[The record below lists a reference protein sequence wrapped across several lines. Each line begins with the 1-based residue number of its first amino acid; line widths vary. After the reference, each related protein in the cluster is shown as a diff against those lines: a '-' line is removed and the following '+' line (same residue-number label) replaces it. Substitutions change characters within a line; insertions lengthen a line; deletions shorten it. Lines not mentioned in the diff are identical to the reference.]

1 MKRMRS
7 FSIAALVLGAG
18 VLIAPAV
25 LMVMLLT
32 GAESDLAGGGC
43 SAEVAATT
51 EGAGGDGLSQAQL
64 VNASTIVSIGLRMG
78 VPRQGILIAVATA
91 HQESRFLNYANDG
104 RGRDLRRDQAGI
116 ARSKQLAHDAVGS
129 DHGSLGV
136 FQQQWPWWG
145 TMGEL
150 MSPPRAAVKF
160 YSRLLKVPGWES
172 MPVTA
177 AAQSVQRSAYPDA
190 YADDEV
196 LAEQL
201 LNDPRVSAGSV
212 ANAVWTG
219 GSSGSMCVSQ
229 AVFTDAVVMPLPSS
243 ARYINQDNFGARGV
257 HWASTHTGTDFSTP
271 CGTPVLAAHDGR
283 VNIRT
288 DQGWSGL
295 WLVQVST
302 GEGSLTTWYAHM
314 QSLDVTD
321 GQTVRAGQQ
330 IGEVGSEGNSTGC
343 HLHFEVHP
351 NDGTSED
358 AFDPTEWLEAHAG
371 AKRPQTY
378 SVAASNSF
386 VLATFNVLGHSHT
399 TPGGN
404 KAAWPSSAVRM
415 RGAIELLDR
424 YAVEVVGL
432 QEFEPPQRRALLI
445 LAGNRYA
452 VYSPGGDT
460 ANSIAWRRDRWALVS
475 ADSFPIPYHG
485 GRARQMPI
493 VRLRHLGT
501 GQDSIFVNVH
511 NPADT
516 ARFPSNARFR
526 AESLRRETAMS
537 RSLSSRYDLPIFFV
551 GDFNDRTR
559 AFCQLTSGGV
569 LTAAAGGSNSNRCIV
584 PSYKGIDWIFGS
596 QQVRWAGHSA
606 VRRSTVRRIS
616 DHPLV
621 VARVERPSPVDGR

>member
-18 VLIAPAV
+18 VLITPAV

-32 GAESDLAGGGC
+32 GAESDLAGAGC
-43 SAEVAATT
+43 STEVAATT
-51 EGAGGDGLSQAQL
+51 EHAGGDGLSQAQL
-64 VNASTIVSIGLRMG
+64 TNASTIVSIGMRMR
-78 VPRQGILIAVATA
+78 VPRQGILIALATA

-150 MSPPRAAVKF
+150 MSPPHAAVKF

-172 MPVTA
+172 MSVTA
-177 AAQSVQRSAYPDA
+177 AAQSVQRSAHPDA
-190 YADDEV
+190 DDDDEV

-201 LNDPRVSAGSV
+201 LNDPRITTGSAAS
-212 ANAVWTG
+212 AVWTG
-219 GSSGSMCVSQ
+219 RSGSTCVSQ
-229 AVFTDAVVMPLPSS
+229 VAFSDAAVVPLPPS
-243 ARYINQDNFGARGV
+243 ARYTNQDNFGARGER
-257 HWASTHTGTDFSTP
+257 WSTVHTGTDLATA
-271 CGTPVLAAHDGR
+271 CGTPVLAAHDGT
-283 VNIRT
+283 VIIRT
-288 DQGWSGL
+288 DQGWAGL
-295 WLVQVST
+295 WLVEVST

-314 QSLDVTD
+314 QTIKVTN
-321 GQTVRAGQQ
+321 GQSVRAGQQ

-351 NDGTSED
+351 NGGSSED

-371 AKRPQTY
+371 VKRPQTS
-378 SVAASNSF
+378 SVMSANSF
-386 VLATFNVLGHSHT
+386 VLGTFNVLGNSHT
-399 TPGGN
+399 APGGN
-404 KAAWPSSAVRM
+404 KPAWPSGTARM

-424 YAVEVVGL
+424 YRVEVVGL
-432 QEFEPPQRRALLI
+432 QELERPQRGALLA

-460 ANSIAWRRDRWALVS
+460 ANSVAWRRDRWALVS
-475 ADSFPIPYHG
+475 ADTFPIPYHG
-485 GRARQMPI
+485 GMTRHMPI
-493 VRLRHLGT
+493 VRLRSLAT
-501 GQDSIFVNVH
+501 GEDSIVVNVH

-516 ARFPSNARFR
+516 ARFPNNARFR
-526 AESLRRETAMS
+526 AEALRRETAMS
-537 RSLSSRYDLPIFFV
+537 RSLASRYDLPIYFL
-551 GDFNDRTR
+551 GDFNDRKR

-569 LTAAAGGSNSNRCIV
+569 LTAAAGGSNSNRCIA

-596 QQVRWAGHSA
+596 QQVPWSGHSA
-606 VRRSTVRRIS
+606 VRRSIVSRIS

-621 VARVERPSPVDGR
+621 VARVERPSSVDGR